1 MPMSISQLH
10 LQHLYLRAGF
20 GIPPAQLKS
29 KLTLSREASVAAI
42 FKSAQQIEP
51 LLYLADPTK
60 GKEVSD
66 LRILLMMLK
75 SQSDS
80 QKLNCAWIDK
90 IAASHAPLREKMT
103 LFWHNHFATSAPF
116 AWLMQVQ
123 NNTLRQHALGSFR
136 ELLFAVAHD
145 PAMIIY
151 LNNQQNKKD
160 APNENF
166 AREVMELFT
175 LGEGKIYTEQD
186 IKEAA
191 RAFTGWTVNKRGHF
205 EFIAEDHDAGEK
217 VFLQRRGNFTGDD
230 ILNIILE
237 QKQTAYFITAK
248 IYRHFVN
255 PQENAQHVEMLA
267 EALYASDYDI
277 TALMQSIFLADW
289 FYAEENI
296 GSIII
301 SPVELI
307 VRYKQLT
314 ALTFKNERELLK
326 LQKVLGQILFFP
338 PNVAGWPGNTH
349 WIDSTTL
356 PLRLQMPYYI
366 LKQGGFNLQPKPE
379 FEDVPETKPAPVKK
393 AKVTSNWKSFA
404 AAFSAT
410 DEPDIAE
417 HIIAAL
423 VQSESSRIDRSEV
436 AKFADSTSSGKEEY
450 IVKTASYIMSLPEF
464 QLI

>member
-1 MPMSISQLH
+1 MSFTQKH
-10 LQHLYLRAGF
+10 LQHLHLRAGF
-20 GIPPAQLKS
+20 GLIPSELKN
-29 KLTLSREASVAAI
+29 KLQQDRETSVEKI
-42 FKSAQQIEP
+42 FKASKSIQP
-51 LLYLADPTK
+51 LEFLEDPTK
-60 GKEVSD
+60 GKEVGD
-66 LRILLMMLK
+66 LRILFMLLK
-75 SQSDS
+75 SEGKTQD
-80 QKLNCAWIDK
+80 LNCAWIEK
-90 IAASHAPLREKMT
+90 MTVTSAQLREKMT

-123 NNTLRQHALGSFR
+123 NNTLRKNALGSFR

-175 LGEGKIYTEQD
+175 LGEGNIYTEHD

-191 RAFTGWTVNKRGHF
+191 RAFTGWTVNKRGVF
-205 EFIAEDHDAGEK
+205 EFEEEEHDSGEK
-217 VFLQRRGNFTGDD
+217 IFLGRTGNFTGDD

-237 QKQTAYFITAK
+237 EKQTAYFITTK
-248 IYRHFVN
+248 IYKHFVN
-255 PQENAQHVEMLA
+255 AKVNTAHIEILA
-267 EALYASDYDI
+267 EEFYASDYDI
-277 TALMQSIFLADW
+277 TALMQSIFLSDW
-289 FYAEENI
+289 FYDDENI
-296 GSIII
+296 GCIII

-307 VRYKQLT
+307 IRYKKLT
-314 ALTFKNERELLK
+314 ALTFRNEKEMLK
-326 LQKVLGQILFFP
+326 LQRILGQVLFFP

-366 LKQGGFNLQPKPE
+366 LMQGGFNLQPKPE
-379 FEDVPETKPAPVKK
+379 FEDVPETNVIAVKK

-404 AAFSAT
+404 ETYSSKNKT
-410 DEPDIAE
+410 EITE
-417 HIIAAL
+417 HLIDVL
-423 VQSESSRIDRSEV
+423 VQSESKRINRTELER
-436 AKFADSTSSGKEEY
+436 FAEATSADKEEY
-450 IVKTASYIMSLPEF
+450 IIKSASYIMSLPEF